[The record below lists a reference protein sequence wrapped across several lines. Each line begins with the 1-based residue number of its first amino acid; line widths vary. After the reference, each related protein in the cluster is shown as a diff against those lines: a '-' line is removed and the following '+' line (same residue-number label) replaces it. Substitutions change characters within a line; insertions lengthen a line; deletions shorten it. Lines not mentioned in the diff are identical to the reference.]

1 MVSSGTPSVAMVE
14 AAASVRFSSF
24 RRWRARIRASK
35 IGLTDVPEPGMQRD
49 RHQRG
54 AVQEGVPTN
63 AIREYTVK
71 RHRGEPGHTK
81 DVILGATNGV
91 SPDPCDMTASGTSKT
106 FRTHTPPGRRDPFQQ
121 TLEAD
126 PAPSPSARP
135 VSARTPTRINHA
147 T

>member
-1 MVSSGTPSVAMVE
+1 MLFVQQDPPAPLVAVFQPNEMLDSCSWTLAVAHIRRTRGTA
-14 AAASVRFSSF
+14 
-24 RRWRARIRASK
+24 
-35 IGLTDVPEPGMQRD
+35 
-49 RHQRG
+49 
-54 AVQEGVPTN
+54 GVPTN
-63 AIREYTVK
+63 VIREYTVK

-106 FRTHTPPGRRDPFQQ
+106 SRTRTLPGRRDPFQQ